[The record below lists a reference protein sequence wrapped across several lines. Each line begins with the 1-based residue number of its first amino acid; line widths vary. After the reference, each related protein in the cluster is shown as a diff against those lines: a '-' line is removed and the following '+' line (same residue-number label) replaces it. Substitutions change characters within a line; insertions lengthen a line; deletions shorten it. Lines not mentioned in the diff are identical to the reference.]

1 MLKDIIKDSGCSVY
15 KVSKESGVPYTT
27 CNEIVLEK
35 KNIEDC
41 SIKTIASLAS
51 YLNVPLESLF
61 KSKKQ
66 KISTSWLDAKDKQYI
81 FPIVVDNNN
90 YDVSRIHPLK
100 QRIINNIYNVVSN
113 DSRISKVVVFGSS
126 TTIRCNKNSDID
138 IAIELNN
145 YSNENRNDV
154 SEKIQEVNNYNTDII
169 WLDKIKTG
177 SNISNNINK
186 GVTIYEQTIS

>member
-1 MLKDIIKDSGCSVY
+1 MLKDIIKENGYSVY

-27 CNEIVLEK
+27 CNEIVLGK

-66 KISTSWLDAKDKQYI
+66 KTSSSWLEAKDKRYI
-81 FPIVVDNNN
+81 FPIVIDDAK
-90 YDVSRIHPLK
+90 YEAARIHPLNQK
-100 QRIINNIYNVVSN
+100 AINNIYDVVSV
-113 DSRISKVVVFGSS
+113 DPRILKVIVFGSS
-126 TTIRCNKNSDID
+126 TTIRCNRNSDVD
-138 IAIELNN
+138 IAIELAD
-145 YSNENRNDV
+145 YSNEIKNEI

-169 WLDKIKTG
+169 WLDRVKSG
-177 SNISNNINK
+177 SNIVNNINK

>member
-1 MLKDIIKDSGCSVY
+1 MLKDIIKENGYSVY

-27 CNEIVLEK
+27 CNEIVLGK

-66 KISTSWLDAKDKQYI
+66 KISSSWLEAKDKRYI
-81 FPIVVDNNN
+81 FPIVIDDAK
-90 YDVSRIHPLK
+90 YEAARIHPLNQK
-100 QRIINNIYNVVSN
+100 AINNIYDVVSV
-113 DSRISKVVVFGSS
+113 DHRILKVIVFGSS
-126 TTIRCNKNSDID
+126 TTIRCNRNSDVD
-138 IAIELNN
+138 IAIELAD
-145 YSNENRNDV
+145 YSNEIKNEI

-169 WLDKIKTG
+169 WLDRVKSG
-177 SNISNNINK
+177 SNIVNNINK